1 VLHQGGENLDA
12 NATTIEPEFDFV
24 GGHLCLD
31 FANTVDGFPR
41 DSLSREHLTSYPHL
55 VAWSQQANLTSESE
69 AEVLLRKAESA
80 QVEAAAILERARAL
94 REAIYGIFAAVAQGT
109 QPTGSDLDLLNRELE
124 RGMAGARVMVTTEGF
139 GWEWRKEEGAFDQML
154 APVARSTA
162 MLLTSAE
169 RQLVRQCAN
178 EHCRWLFVDTTKNHR
193 RQWCRTTRCGNLM
206 RVRKYRERQR
216 SQEKSA
222 NDL

>member
-1 VLHQGGENLDA
+1 MEVRNFDS
-12 NATTIEPEFDFV
+12 NATTIKPEFDFV
-24 GGHLCLD
+24 GGYLCLD
-31 FANTVDGFPR
+31 FANTVGGLPP
-41 DSLSREHLTSYPHL
+41 DSISQERLTSYPHL

-69 AEVLLRKAESA
+69 AHVLLRKAESA
-80 QVEAAAILERARAL
+80 QVEAAAILERARAI

-124 RGMAGARVMVTTEGF
+124 RGMAGPRVMVTTDGF

-154 APVARSTA
+154 APVARSAA
-162 MLLTSAE
+162 MLLTSAK
-169 RQLVRQCAN
+169 RRLVRQCAN
-178 EHCRWLFVDTTKNHR
+178 KDCRWLFVDTTKNHR
-193 RQWCRTTRCGNLM
+193 RKWCRTTGCGNVM

-216 SQEKSA
+216 SKEKSA